1 MGANDVR
8 GDARRARWRSAGTW
22 AVTGLMLAGAAAGL
36 VTLAQGG
43 RGFFP
48 LFGVLAMIAL
58 TLGAQRV
65 GLLTGIVA
73 GLALAFVAIFT
84 LGDTMADYAWLG
96 TFFLRALKM
105 LIVPLIF
112 FAMVGGV
119 TSLGDVRKLG
129 RLGGRTVAFYVA
141 TTATAVVLG
150 AVLVNLIQPGVGA
163 GAHLTRSAGA
173 VGEAGQHAKGI
184 ADIVLSFVSDNIVGA
199 MAKLQMLPLIVFSL
213 AFGAVL
219 TTVGPAGAPVV
230 AFVRGADATMMGL
243 VHLVM
248 HLAPVG
254 VFGLVAGAFGE
265 ELAAHGAAAFWDQLE
280 TLAAYGLT
288 VLGGLA
294 VHALL
299 VLPLVLWLTTRRSP
313 LVYARGMAGALL
325 TAFSTASSA
334 ATIPMTIEGV
344 TERNGVD
351 ARAARFVIPLGA
363 TINMDGTALY
373 EAVAALYIA
382 QRYGIDLGVGAQLVV
397 VLTATLAAVGAAGIP
412 QAGLVTLVMVLQAAG
427 LPTEGVGLILAVD
440 WLLDRFRT
448 AVNVWG
454 DAVGAAVMARHGLP
468 DATEGGGAAGP
479 AGGVSG

>member
-1 MGANDVR
+1 
-8 GDARRARWRSAGTW
+8 
-22 AVTGLMLAGAAAGL
+22 LAAAAAAAGL
-36 VTLAQGG
+36 WQVSGAAGAERDLLLTFA
-43 RGFFP
+43 P
-48 LFGVLAMIAL
+48 LGMIAL
-58 TLGAQRV
+58 TLAAQRI
-65 GLLTGIVA
+65 GLLTGILV
-73 GLALAFVAIFT
+73 GLVLAFVAILT
-84 LGDTMADYAWLG
+84 LGGAMASYAWLG

-129 RLGGRTVAFYVA
+129 RLGGRTVLFYVA

-150 AVLVNLIQPGVGA
+150 SVLVNLAQPGAGA
-163 GAHLTRSAGA
+163 GAHLTRSPAA
-173 VGEAGQHAKGI
+173 AGEAAQHAKGL
-184 ADIVLSFVSDNIVGA
+184 ADIVLSFVSNNIVEA

-219 TTVGPAGAPVV
+219 TTVGSAGTPVV

-243 VHLVM
+243 VHVVM

-265 ELAAHGAAAFWDQLE
+265 ELAAHGPAAFWSQLQ

-294 VHALL
+294 LHAL
-299 VLPLVLWLTTRRSP
+299 VILPVVLWLTTRRSP
-313 LVYARGMAGALL
+313 LAYARGMAGALL

-334 ATIPMTIEGV
+334 ATIPMTIQGV

-351 ARAARFVIPLGA
+351 PRAARFVIPLGA

-382 QRYGIDLGVGAQLVV
+382 QRYGIDLGAGAQIVV

-427 LPTEGVGLILAVD
+427 LPTEGIGLILAVD

-468 DATEGGGAAGP
+468 AP
-479 AGGVSG
+479 ASGRAPDGQPPG